1 MLVARCWVF
10 AACLQMRMQDPA
22 STTTKFV
29 HTGQFLNKETM
40 DSQVGVVGV
49 AWYMREDYDRS
60 RAMFIDGD
68 ALPLS
73 YQEWKQQVESFRE
86 RLVSQGILVVQA
98 YIDPDIFP
106 DWCLS
111 HGCQPDARA
120 RDMFAANAAW
130 RVLVEQGS
138 YDDQVF

>member
-1 MLVARCWVF
+1 
-10 AACLQMRMQDPA
+10 
-22 STTTKFV
+22 
-29 HTGQFLNKETM
+29 
-40 DSQVGVVGV
+40 
-49 AWYMREDYDRS
+49 MREDYDRS

-73 YQEWKQQVESFRE
+73 YQEWKQQVECFRE

-106 DWCLS
+106 DWCRS
-111 HGCQPDARA
+111 YGCQPDARG

-138 YDDQVF
+138 YGD